1 MNSLIV
7 FGLGKAY
14 KQYASRWSRLA
25 EWVTPG
31 HRSRHHL
38 HWVLQDINFT
48 LKPGEAMG
56 IIGINGAGKSTLL
69 KMIAGTIQPT
79 FGEIQVFGKLAAL
92 LELGMGFHPDFTGRE
107 NALMAG
113 QLLGHSAEEMRQ
125 VMPEILEFA
134 EIGEYIDQPVRVYS
148 SGMQMRLAFS
158 VATAFRPDVLVVDEA
173 LSVGDAYF
181 QHKSFE
187 RIRQY
192 RALGTT
198 LLIVSHDKA
207 AIQSICDR
215 AILINGGHLVH
226 EGKPEDIMNYYNALL
241 ADKGRHEI
249 EFNQTNSGQTQ
260 VVSGTG
266 EASIQGVRLLDAQGN
281 SVEVIGVGQSVEL
294 EVNIQINSDIPELV
308 VGLLIKDRL
317 GQDIFGTNTHHL
329 NQVLYD
335 LRGGENL
342 TIAMAF
348 PANLGVGSYSVA
360 VALHSAS
367 NHIANNYEWRELAV
381 IFSVVNMQYPEFIGS
396 SWLNPA
402 LKITR

>member
-7 FGLGKAY
+7 SGLGKAY
-14 KQYASRWSRLA
+14 KQYPSRWSRLA

-31 HRSRHHL
+31 HRSCHHL
-38 HWVLQDINFT
+38 HWVLRDINFT

-79 FGEIQVFGKLAAL
+79 LGKIQVFGKLAAL

-107 NALMAG
+107 NALIAG
-113 QLLGHSAEEMRQ
+113 QLLGHTAEEMHQ
-125 VMPEILEFA
+125 AMPEILEFA

-215 AILINGGHLVH
+215 AILINGGHLAH

-266 EASIQGVRLLDAQGN
+266 EASIRGVRLLDAQGN
-281 SVEVIGVGQSVEL
+281 SIEVIGVGQSVEL

-367 NHIANNYEWRELAV
+367 NHISNNYEWRELAV

>member
-7 FGLGKAY
+7 SGLSKAY
-14 KQYASRWSRLA
+14 KQYASRWARLA
-25 EWVTPG
+25 ELVIPG
-31 HRSRHHL
+31 RKVHYHL
-38 HWVLQDINFT
+38 HWVLQDINFI

-79 FGEIQVFGKLAAL
+79 LGEIMVNGRLAAL

-107 NALMAG
+107 NAMMAG
-113 QLLGHSAEEMRQ
+113 QLLGHTSKEMRQ
-125 VMPEILEFA
+125 VIPEILEFA

-226 EGKPEDIMNYYNALL
+226 EGKPEDVMNYYNALL

-249 EFNQTNSGQTQ
+249 EFNQASSGQTQ
-260 VVSGTG
+260 VISGTG
-266 EASIQGVRLLDAQGN
+266 EASIKGVRLLDAQGQ
-281 SVEVIGVGQSVEL
+281 SVEVIGVGQSVQL

-329 NQVLYD
+329 NQVLYG

-342 TIAMAF
+342 TIAMTF

-360 VALHSAS
+360 IALHSAS

>member
-7 FGLGKAY
+7 SGLGKAY
-14 KQYASRWSRLA
+14 KKYGSRWSRLA
-25 EWVTPG
+25 EWITPG
-31 HRSRHHL
+31 YRSRHNL

-48 LKPGEAMG
+48 LRPGEAMG

-79 FGEIQVFGKLAAL
+79 LGEIQVSGKLAAL

-113 QLLGHSAEEMRQ
+113 QLLGHTAEEMRQ
-125 VMPEILEFA
+125 VMSEIIEFS

-192 RALGTT
+192 RALGTA

-207 AIQSICDR
+207 SIQSICNR

-249 EFNQTNSGQTQ
+249 EFNQMNSGQVQ
-260 VVSGTG
+260 VVSGSG

-294 EVNIQINSDIPELV
+294 EVGIQINSDIPELV

-329 NQVLYD
+329 NQVLHD
-335 LRGGENL
+335 LRGGEKL
-342 TIAMAF
+342 TIAMTF

-367 NHIANNYEWRELAV
+367 NHITNNYEWRELAM
-381 IFSVVNMQYPEFIGS
+381 IFSVVNMHYPDFIGS
-396 SWLNPA
+396 SWLNPV